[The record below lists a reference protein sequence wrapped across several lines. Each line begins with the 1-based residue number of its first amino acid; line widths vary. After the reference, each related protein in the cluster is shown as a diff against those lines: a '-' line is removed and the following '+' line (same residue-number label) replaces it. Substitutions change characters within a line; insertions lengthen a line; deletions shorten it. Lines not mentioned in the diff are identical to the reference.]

1 MCYTMEYMMKAEEF
15 EMIGWITACIALAVI
30 IGMIGFGVI

>member
-1 MCYTMEYMMKAEEF
+1 MIPEEF
-15 EMIGWITACIALAVI
+15 EMIGWLVACIALAMI